1 MLTLD
6 YMNFSGQ
13 QEINKDLQIVLDD
26 KYNIMIRYLKL
37 RKLAVSYWDFF
48 TFSLGYCLV
57 FPIVTK
63 LTYKNN
69 LKKTYVISNIFS
81 TFVLSYVFYKLSL
94 KNIVKKFNR
103 RDYDR
108 YYTFCKKYQMED
120 SLLI

>member
-1 MLTLD
+1 MLSLD
-6 YMNFSGQ
+6 YMNIPEKQ
-13 QEINKDLQIVLDD
+13 QINQDLQIILDD
-26 KYNIMIRYLKL
+26 RYNIMMRYIKL

-48 TFSLGYCLV
+48 TFSLGYCLL

-69 LKKTYVISNIFS
+69 LKKLYVISNVLS
-81 TFVLSYVFYKLSL
+81 TFVLSYVFYKSSL
-94 KNIVKKFNR
+94 KYIVKKFNR

>member
-1 MLTLD
+1 MLSLD
-6 YMNFSGQ
+6 YMKIPEKQ
-13 QEINKDLQIVLDD
+13 QINQDLQIILND
-26 KYNIMIRYLKL
+26 KYNIMMRYIKL

-48 TFSLGYCLV
+48 TFSLGYCLI

-69 LKKTYVISNIFS
+69 SKKLYVISNVLS
-81 TFVLSYVFYKLSL
+81 TFVLSYVFYKSSL
-94 KNIVKKFNR
+94 KYIVKKFNR

>member
-26 KYNIMIRYLKL
+26 KYNIMMRYLKL

-94 KNIVKKFNR
+94 KNILKKFNR

>member
-26 KYNIMIRYLKL
+26 KYNIMMRYLKL